1 MDTMTLTKEQME
13 LKAMVPT
20 MQSGNARVRE
30 LTPAQR
36 RAVMFAQQQVLR
48 ARAAKKAKDERQAA
62 LTRIWREEDAERVSA
77 RSMSAATEATD
88 EPREVSLREA
98 IGHVLRDLRTHDHK
112 TLREVSERPECRW
125 DTSPKW
131 SVAKKRPAPSC

>member
-77 RSMSAATEATD
+77 RSMSQ
-88 EPREVSLREA
+88 PRKPPTNPERYASR
-98 IGHVLRDLRTHDHK
+98 GH
-112 TLREVSERPECRW
+112 RPCTAR
-125 DTSPKW
+125 SAHP
-131 SVAKKRPAPSC
+131 

>member
-20 MQSGNARVRE
+20 VQSGNARVRE

-48 ARAAKKAKDERQAA
+48 ARA
-62 LTRIWREEDAERVSA
+62 
-77 RSMSAATEATD
+77 
-88 EPREVSLREA
+88 
-98 IGHVLRDLRTHDHK
+98 G
-112 TLREVSERPECRW
+112 
-125 DTSPKW
+125 
-131 SVAKKRPAPSC
+131 